1 MEEKTMRYFLGC
13 LVVALFVLGFGQA
26 DAQKMYMGVGGSY
39 TFDAFDQDAIWE
51 GIGADP
57 DELNG
62 SWGASVFFGYGINAN
77 MAVQADFAY
86 YFAFSPDEDALED
99 FELSVWTLMGAVKYG
114 FTPDAKWN
122 PYVIGGLGWGQF
134 DTDGGLM
141 IPDEDGVLEDSLS
154 GLVAR
159 VGGGVDYKISEKVC
173 VFAEVGYVFTF
184 GDIEDWNFIDVRAG
198 VGFSF

>member
-1 MEEKTMRYFLGC
+1 MRYFLAC
-13 LVVALFVLGFGQA
+13 LVAALFVLGVSSVN
-26 DAQKMYMGVGGSY
+26 AQQMYIGVGGGY
-39 TFDAFDQDAIWE
+39 AFDAFDQDDVWA
-51 GIGADP
+51 GYGADP

-62 SWGASVFFGYGINAN
+62 SWAVSVFFGYGINEK

-99 FELSVWTLMGAVKYG
+99 LELSVWTLMGSVKYS
-114 FTPDAKWN
+114 FTPGATWS

-159 VGGGVDYKISEKVC
+159 VGGGVDYKINETLS

-198 VGFSF
+198 LGYSFK